1 MNKSLYSCNKYIY
14 LYIFVLKNS
23 FFVFEGKYYH
33 QISGCAM
40 GSPVSAVIAELVMQR
55 VEKIA
60 LETSPVPVRW
70 WKRYVDDSNACLK
83 QADIQAFH
91 NHINTINKNIQF
103 TIEIP
108 EVRNGEQ
115 SIAFLDTEV
124 ITDSAGLVKVK
135 VFRKNAHTDK
145 YLAFD
150 SHCSKNDKKTV
161 VKTLMDRAKSIPSDN
176 DLKKDEINR
185 VKKFLSL
192 NGYKTAFVD
201 KVCARNTNALNCD
214 GEADKQRGFTCIPY
228 IKGLA
233 EKVKHILTR
242 YGIRTAFKPVRTLA
256 NVFQKPKDMLEETR
270 KKAIVYKFKCKSCAF
285 TYIGQTKRC
294 WCSRWLEHKPGVRR
308 KITSAIKDHAEST
321 GHDVAKTDVKILEKG
336 VMDQQKRL
344 FLEAWHSVSD
354 KESVNVHVEFPSC
367 YLPLLKTIDIENG
380 QYKGNSD

>member
-1 MNKSLYSCNKYIY
+1 MFKAS
-14 LYIFVLKNS
+14 
-23 FFVFEGKYYH
+23 
-33 QISGCAM
+33 
-40 GSPVSAVIAELVMQR
+40 
-55 VEKIA
+55 
-60 LETSPVPVRW
+60 
-70 WKRYVDDSNACLK
+70 RY
-83 QADIQAFH
+83 IQAFH
-91 NHINTINKNIQF
+91 NHMNTINKNIQF
-103 TIEIP
+103 TIELP

-176 DLKKDEINR
+176 DLQKDEINR
-185 VKKFLSL
+185 VKQILSL

-201 KVCARNTNALNCD
+201 KVCARSTNTLNCD
-214 GEADKQRGFTCIPY
+214 GEANKQRGFTCIPY

-270 KKAIVYKFKCKSCAF
+270 KKAIVYKFINASPVHLHISA
-285 TYIGQTKRC
+285 R
-294 WCSRWLEHKPGVRR
+294 RRDVGVR
-308 KITSAIKDHAEST
+308 A
-321 GHDVAKTDVKILEKG
+321 G
-336 VMDQQKRL
+336 
-344 FLEAWHSVSD
+344 
-354 KESVNVHVEFPSC
+354 
-367 YLPLLKTIDIENG
+367 
-380 QYKGNSD
+380 